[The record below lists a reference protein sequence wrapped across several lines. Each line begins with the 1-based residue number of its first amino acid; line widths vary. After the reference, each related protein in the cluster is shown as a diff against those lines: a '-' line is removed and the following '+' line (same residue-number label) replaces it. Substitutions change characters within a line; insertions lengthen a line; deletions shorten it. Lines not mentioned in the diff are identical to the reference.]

1 MDIISLV
8 FMSSDWPF
16 PDLPKFSVDHS
27 RDVIYLLSHELRIVY
42 CNPAWDKFAIE
53 NHGLAA
59 RCQNVSGT
67 ELLRHIAEDLQ
78 PTYLS
83 AFALARTSGR
93 SELTFECSSPS
104 HYRHFRMRIR
114 LLRAG
119 YAITNSLQ
127 VERLHN
133 REIFQPDYAHFEN
146 GTITSCAGC
155 RRTKN
160 LRTQDAWDW
169 VPYFLK
175 DNLVPTCHR
184 LCPACTV
191 YYRSA
196 VPLEDHRQQLAS

>member
-1 MDIISLV
+1 
-8 FMSSDWPF
+8 MSSDWPF
-16 PDLPKFSVDHS
+16 FDFPKLSVDLS

-42 CNPAWDKFAIE
+42 CNPAWDKFALE
-53 NHGLAA
+53 NQGTAA

-67 ELLRHIAEDLQ
+67 ELLHYIAEDLQ
-78 PTYLS
+78 PTYLR
-83 AFALARTSGR
+83 AFASARTSGR

-104 HYRHFRMRIR
+104 HYRHYRMRIR

-127 VERLHN
+127 VERPHN

-146 GTITSCAGC
+146 GTITSCVGC

-160 LRTQDAWDW
+160 LRTRDAWDW

-175 DNLVPTCHR
+175 DSFVPTNHR
-184 LCPACTV
+184 LCPACSV

-196 VPLEDHRQQLAS
+196 VSAEDRQQLAS